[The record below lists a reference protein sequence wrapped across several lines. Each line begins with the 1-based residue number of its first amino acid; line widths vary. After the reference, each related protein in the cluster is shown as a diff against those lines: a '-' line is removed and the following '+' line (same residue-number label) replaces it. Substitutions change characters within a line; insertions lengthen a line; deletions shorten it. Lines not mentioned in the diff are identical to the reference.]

1 LNERCYNTPAAA
13 GTGIALL
20 GTYLYTEA
28 SKRHKASAAP
38 PPSPPTT
45 PTGTANAI

>member
-1 LNERCYNTPAAA
+1 MCIEDYFGLLA

-28 SKRHKASAAP
+28 TKRYKAAP
-38 PPSPPTT
+38 AAPKATPPA
-45 PTGTANAI
+45 TA

>member
-1 LNERCYNTPAAA
+1 MFSSGALTDGAQCVS

-28 SKRHKASAAP
+28 TKRYKTAPKPSTPGSA
-38 PPSPPTT
+38 
-45 PTGTANAI
+45 TA